1 MTNGNKT
8 LNIQYRFLS
17 NIDHS
22 MLLETNLEAFSDYI
36 VPLQVTEKQFENHL
50 AQNNIKLDLS
60 VGAFKDDNLV
70 GYTLNGFGLW
80 NGKQTAYD
88 GGTGVIPN
96 YRRMGIGK
104 SMFEFL
110 LPKLREIGVEQM
122 LLEVISNNTKAVNL
136 YRKLGFL
143 ETRRLLM
150 FEQTN
155 SIEPAIPADFEIR
168 QVESLDWQHIQ
179 TFWDKQTSWQFSI
192 ESVKRKLSPKILFGA
207 FIDDK
212 CVGYSILYQST
223 GTISQ
228 IAVEK
233 EFREKKIATMLL
245 AEMQK
250 YIEKDKKLR
259 FSNVDRELNSLIRF
273 AGSLDFTPT
282 ISQFEMIL
290 DL

>member
-17 NIDHS
+17 NVDRS
-22 MLLETNLEAFSDYI
+22 ELLKTNLEAFSDYV
-36 VPLQVTEKQFENHL
+36 VPMQVSEKQFENHL
-50 AQNNIKLDLS
+50 AQNNIDLDLS
-60 VGAFKDDNLV
+60 VGAFKDDVLI

-122 LLEVISNNTKAVNL
+122 LLEVIINNTKAVNL

-143 ETRRLLM
+143 ESRRLL
-150 FEQTN
+150 FFVQTDEIKSEIQN
-155 SIEPAIPADFEIR
+155 EFEIR
-168 QVESLDWQHIQ
+168 QVENLDLNHIR
-179 TFWDKQTSWQFSI
+179 TFWDKETSWQFSI
-192 ESVKRKLSPKILFGA
+192 EAVNRKLSPKILFGA
-207 FIDDK
+207 FKGGK
-212 CVGYSILYQST
+212 CIGYSILYPST

-228 IAVEK
+228 IAIDK
-233 EFREKKIATMLL
+233 EFRRKKIATNLL

-250 YIEKDKKLR
+250 YIKKDVQLR

-273 AGSLDFTPT
+273 AGNLDFTPT